1 MVVETE
7 HPAVFGPDAPARPV
21 WRSRTAR
28 AIAFAISDRDT
39 VTVALAGYLVR
50 GGILVLLIPSV
61 VLPSLLGLAAF
72 TGVDAFGIDGR
83 ASLWLLS
90 LVAAVAVAASV
101 WLLLAVVVGSLVD
114 VWLIEATL
122 DAAGHG
128 TRRPRPLPGLGLIL
142 DLAGLRIMCS
152 LPLIGSILAA
162 AAQVYTAGYNEL
174 TNPTNLTTPFVA
186 RVFGDAAPAFVLI
199 GAAWLVSEVVGAIAV
214 RRVVLT
220 GDGVWLSIWTT
231 LVQIARRPVTTA
243 ATVIVSYTAAAL
255 SAAIAIVATAAAF
268 DLVGVAARND
278 AAADFPTVALHFVLL
293 LLASVGVGVAWVVGL
308 AVCGVASAWRS
319 AAFTE
324 ETASAVSDDG
334 FGSTVGRLGLSGHG
348 AERSG
353 D

>member
-1 MVVETE
+1 MVVESE

-28 AIAFAISDRDT
+28 AIAFATSDRDT
-39 VTVALAGYLVR
+39 VIVALAGYLVR

-83 ASLWLLS
+83 ASVWLLL
-90 LVAAVAVAASV
+90 LVAAVAIAASV

-114 VWLIEATL
+114 VWMIEATL
-122 DAAGHG
+122 DTAGHG
-128 TRRPRPLPGLGLIL
+128 ARRPRPLPGLGLIL
-142 DLAGLRIMCS
+142 DLAGLRILCS

-162 AAQVYTAGYNEL
+162 APQVYTAGYNEL

-186 RVFGDAAPAFVLI
+186 RVFGDAAPAFALI

-220 GDGVWLSIWTT
+220 GDGAWRSLGAT
-231 LVQIARRPVTTA
+231 LAQIARRPATTG
-243 ATVIVSYTAAAL
+243 ATVTVSYGAAAL
-255 SAAIAIVATAAAF
+255 AAAIAVVATAAAF
-268 DLVGVAARND
+268 DLVRVAARND
-278 AAADFPTVALHFVLL
+278 AAADFPTAALHFVLL

-308 AVCGVASAWRS
+308 AVSGIASAWRS

-324 ETASAVSDDG
+324 ETAAALSADG
-334 FGSTVGRLGLSGHG
+334 PDPTVERLGLSGHG
-348 AERSG
+348 PERSG